1 MASYQDYGQMLNNY
15 YASKGPGPTQPYFD
29 PQAEVSGGG
38 QAPGYADAL
47 TAYQNYTTKTG
58 QGWLDSLTPAQRSEY
73 DAYHQQAV
81 DANAKKARTG
91 ALIALGAPL
100 LAAGA
105 GAAFPGLFGGGTGGL
120 GLAGEAAAMGGAT
133 SFPVYGGAMPLL
145 TDIPGLVG
153 AGVGATG
160 AVSGGV
166 TAGASS
172 SPWSNFLNTL
182 TSTAGK
188 AGGSLLSQLISAG
201 GTAYQGQR
209 QAGQYGDVLNTI
221 NNLYSPD
228 SPYSKQMQQ
237 ALARKDSAAGRNSQY
252 GSRAV
257 ELAAALTQAKS
268 NALTSQ
274 GYGNLMGQRGVGQNQ
289 GLNALGAFLGG
300 GQGQDL
306 ITRAGGAAGNWLS
319 NMFGNS
325 GNSYSPGAPSNGGSY
340 ADWFSGTGGGG

>member
-29 PQAEVSGGG
+29 PQAEVSGSG
-38 QAPGYADAL
+38 QAPGYSEAL
-47 TAYQNYTTKTG
+47 KAYQDYNTTTG
-58 QGWLDSLTPAQRSEY
+58 NEWLSSLSPEQRSEY

-91 ALIALGAPL
+91 ALIAFGAPL

-105 GAAFPGLFGGGTGGL
+105 GAALGAGGFGSLGSAAGL
-120 GLAGEAAAMGGAT
+120 GGAT
-133 SFPVYGGAMPLL
+133 SFPVAGGSALL
-145 TDIPGLVG
+145 ADIPGGL
-153 AGVGATG
+153 
-160 AVSGGV
+160 
-166 TAGASS
+166 TAGLGGASAVAAGGAATAAAS
-172 SPWSNFLNTL
+172 SPWSSFLSTL
-182 TSTAGK
+182 TGTGAK
-188 AGGSLLSQLISAG
+188 AGGNLLSQLISAG

-209 QAGQYGDVLNTI
+209 QAGQYNDVINTI

-228 SPYSKQMQQ
+228 SPYAQQMQQ

-268 NALTSQ
+268 NTLTSP
-274 GYGNLMGQRGVGQNQ
+274 GYGNLMGVRGTAQNQ

-306 ITRAGGAAGNWLS
+306 ITKAGGAASDWLGK
-319 NMFGNS
+319 MFGNN

>member
-29 PQAEVSGGG
+29 PQAEVSGSG
-38 QAPGYADAL
+38 QAPGYSEAL
-47 TAYQNYTTKTG
+47 KAYQDYNTTTG
-58 QGWLDSLTPAQRSEY
+58 NEWLSSLSPEQRSEY

-91 ALIALGAPL
+91 ALIAFGAPL

-105 GAAFPGLFGGGTGGL
+105 GAALGAGGFGSL
-120 GLAGEAAAMGGAT
+120 GGEAAAGLGAANG
-133 SFPVYGGAMPLL
+133 SWDVLPAL
-145 TDIPGLVG
+145 
-153 AGVGATG
+153 AGSGGATG
-160 AVSGGV
+160 AMGGGV
-166 TAGASS
+166 AAGASS
-172 SPWSNFLNTL
+172 SPWSSFLNTL
-182 TSTAGK
+182 TGTAGK

-209 QAGQYGDVLNTI
+209 QAGQYNDVLNTI

-268 NALTSQ
+268 NALTSP
-274 GYGNLMGQRGVGQNQ
+274 GYGNLMGVRGTAQNQ

>member
-1 MASYQDYGQMLNNY
+1 MASYQDYGKMQEAYFAANPY
-15 YASKGPGPTQPYFD
+15 KGPPASYS
-29 PQAEVSGGG
+29 SGQTEGG
-38 QAPGYADAL
+38 YWPVDDAAAAAFAD
-47 TAYQNYTTKTG
+47 YNSKTG
-58 QGWLDSLTPAQRSEY
+58 EAWLKSLTPAQRAEY

-81 DANAKKARTG
+81 DANKRKGNMG
-91 ALIALGAPL
+91 AVIALGAPL
-100 LAAGA
+100 LAAGV
-105 GAAFPGLFGGGTGGL
+105 GAALGPAGFGSL
-120 GLAGEAAAMGGAT
+120 GSAAAGGAT

-153 AGVGATG
+153 AGVGSAG
-160 AVSGGV
+160 AVGGGV
-166 TAGASS
+166 AAGASS
-172 SPWSNFLNTL
+172 SPWSSFLSTL
-182 TSTAGK
+182 TGTAGK

-209 QAGQYGDVLNTI
+209 QAGQYNDVINTI

-228 SPYSKQMQQ
+228 SPYAQQMQQ

-268 NALTSQ
+268 NALTSP
-274 GYGNLMGQRGVGQNQ
+274 GYGNLMGVRGTAQNQ

-306 ITRAGGAAGNWLS
+306 ITKAGGATSDWLGRLYGNQ
-319 NMFGNS
+319 
-325 GNSYSPGAPSNGGSY
+325 GGSISPVLPSTDY
-340 ADWFSGTGGGG
+340 DYWNWGD

>member
-1 MASYQDYGQMLNNY
+1 MASYQDYGKMQEAY
-15 YASKGPGPTQPYFD
+15 FAAHPYTGAPASYGNPDAGGMWGSMDTSGD
-29 PQAEVSGGG
+29 AAE
-38 QAPGYADAL
+38 A
-47 TAYQNYTTKTG
+47 AYRTKTG
-58 QGWLDSLTPAQRSEY
+58 EDWLDSLTPAQRSEY

-81 DANAKKARTG
+81 DANKRKGNMG
-91 ALIALGAPL
+91 AVIALGAPL
-100 LAAGA
+100 LAAGV
-105 GAAFPGLFGGGTGGL
+105 GAALGPAGFGSL
-120 GLAGEAAAMGGAT
+120 GSAAAGGAT
-133 SFPVYGGAMPLL
+133 SFPVTGGSALL
-145 TDIPGLVG
+145 ADIPGGLTAGLGG
-153 AGVGATG
+153 AGA
-160 AVSGGV
+160 A
-166 TAGASS
+166 TAGGAATAAAS
-172 SPWSNFLNTL
+172 SPWSSFLNML

-209 QAGQYGDVLNTI
+209 QAGQYNDVINTI

-228 SPYSKQMQQ
+228 SPYAQQMQQ

-268 NALTSQ
+268 NTLTSP
-274 GYGNLMGQRGVGQNQ
+274 GYGNLMGVRGTAQNQ

-300 GQGQDL
+300 GWGQDL
-306 ITRAGGAAGNWLS
+306 ITKAGGAAGNWLS

>member
-1 MASYQDYGQMLNNY
+1 MPSYQDYGQMLNNY
-15 YASKGPGPTQPYFD
+15 YTSKGPGPTQPYFD
-29 PQAEVSGGG
+29 PQAEVSGYG

-81 DANAKKARTG
+81 DANKRKGNMG
-91 ALIALGAPL
+91 AVIALGAPL
-100 LAAGA
+100 LAAGV
-105 GAAFPGLFGGGTGGL
+105 GAALGPAGFGSL
-120 GLAGEAAAMGGAT
+120 GSAAAGGAT
-133 SFPVYGGAMPLL
+133 SFPVTGGSALL
-145 TDIPGLVG
+145 ADIPGGLAAGLGG
-153 AGVGATG
+153 AGAASAGGA
-160 AVSGGV
+160 A
-166 TAGASS
+166 TAAAS
-172 SPWSNFLNTL
+172 SPWSSFLNTL
-182 TSTAGK
+182 TGTAGK

-209 QAGQYGDVLNTI
+209 QAGQYNDVINTI

-228 SPYSKQMQQ
+228 SPYAQQMQQ

-268 NALTSQ
+268 NTLTSP
-274 GYGNLMGQRGVGQNQ
+274 GYGNLMGVRGTAQNQ

-306 ITRAGGAAGNWLS
+306 ITKAGGATSDWLGRLYGNQ
-319 NMFGNS
+319 
-325 GNSYSPGAPSNGGSY
+325 GGSVSPALPSTDY
-340 ADWFSGTGGGG
+340 DYWNWGD